1 MTWGGSRAVKRALL
15 ESVCWGNSMVGPNPT
30 ITAIQTSLLV
40 LSVACRTKNVP
51 RIEIDDRDEILTSSQ
66 KIEQIQYR
74 SSRRSLCGVHVALK
88 LDEYWAWLDPAAI
101 YTDFKKK
108 TRVNYSRPC
117 RPANK
122 QRAWRKHEVVRRETQ
137 PQRCGAVLAQC
148 PAKSRRST
156 RPSLNPRKQ

>member
-1 MTWGGSRAVKRALL
+1 MLGRSYTQVNTKYDGGDRPRCRTIFFSSQVSVNLDQLSMTRGGVRAVKRARL
-15 ESVCWGNSMVGPNPT
+15 ESVCWGNSMVGPNPP

-108 TRVNYSRPC
+108 TRVNYSPPC

-122 QRAWRKHEVVRRETQ
+122 QRA
-137 PQRCGAVLAQC
+137 
-148 PAKSRRST
+148 
-156 RPSLNPRKQ
+156 

>member
-1 MTWGGSRAVKRALL
+1 MLGRSYTQVNTKYDSGDCPRCRAIFFSSQVSVNLDQLSMTRGGVRAVKGALL
-15 ESVCWGNSMVGPNPT
+15 ESVCRGNSIVGPNPT

-40 LSVACRTKNVP
+40 LSVACCTKNVP

-74 SSRRSLCGVHVALK
+74 SSRRSLCRVHVPLK
-88 LDEYWAWLDPAAI
+88 LDKYWGWLDPAAI

-108 TRVNYSRPC
+108 TRVNYSPPC

-122 QRAWRKHEVVRRETQ
+122 QRA
-137 PQRCGAVLAQC
+137 
-148 PAKSRRST
+148 
-156 RPSLNPRKQ
+156 